1 MEKPEQITTVTELLD
16 RIDRMRE
23 ELVAVQRFLEK
34 MEPVEP
40 SKGEHRRES

>member
-1 MEKPEQITTVTELLD
+1 MEKPAQIATLAEVLD

-40 SKGEHRRES
+40 AKGEHRRES